1 MRGAFRKMRSGTIRF
16 VGVLLAFTLV
26 GSCADAPTAPSRLEP
41 VSSADSTSAD
51 LLGLFP
57 RPLYCPTSTTETTS
71 GIIDGLGGVLSIA
84 GTTVQIP
91 LGALLGP
98 TEITLTVPASSYM
111 EIDVTVKGTEEFFF
125 ELPITVTVS
134 YARCNLS
141 LLQRL
146 LPFDVW
152 HWDPET
158 RRLLELMP
166 SVDNKLT
173 KSITFTTPHLSGYI
187 IAN

>member
-1 MRGAFRKMRSGTIRF
+1 MSLGTIRC
-16 VGVLLAFTLV
+16 VAALLAFTV
-26 GSCADAPTAPSRLEP
+26 IGSCADAPTAPSRLEP
-41 VSSADSTSAD
+41 AAADTSS
-51 LLGLFP
+51 LFGLFP
-57 RPLYCPTSTTETTS
+57 RPLSCPTSTTETTTQVL
-71 GIIDGLGGVLSIA
+71 DGLGGVLSVA
-84 GTTVQIP
+84 GTTVQVP
-91 LGALLGP
+91 LGALLAP
-98 TEITLTVPASSYM
+98 TRITLTVPASNYM
-111 EIDVTVKGTEEFFF
+111 EIDVSVEGAEHFIF

-134 YARCNLS
+134 YARCNLN
-141 LLQRL
+141 LFERL

-173 KSITFTTPHLSGYI
+173 RAITFTTPHLSGYI